1 MSWFRKKKKKGYYVE
16 YETVVNDVPVS
27 TLIRWFLYDTDLMAP
42 NKVAPLVGLNPVSQ
56 EGDEKEV
63 EESAERLSDMDEL
76 MPFLAA
82 MAEISSSVLTTI
94 HLADIM
100 EENPEHGDDLK
111 QDLEAMTSLYK
122 FVSIAALVS
131 SFSSALKL
139 GLITKEV
146 ISADFK
152 EMEDFDEQ

>member
-82 MAEISSSVLTTI
+82 MAEISSSVLTLSLI
-94 HLADIM
+94 HI
-100 EENPEHGDDLK
+100 
-111 QDLEAMTSLYK
+111 
-122 FVSIAALVS
+122 
-131 SFSSALKL
+131 
-139 GLITKEV
+139 
-146 ISADFK
+146 
-152 EMEDFDEQ
+152 